1 MRIFL
6 LTEEAAGAVMKI
18 TGKKNNNFFRKN
30 AAGWMLMV
38 PSLILFAYF
47 VWIPLLESVR
57 ISMYSAKGIK
67 LQQFVGFK
75 NYADVFHHPDFLPAL
90 RNTFSYTLWS
100 LIIGF
105 LVPIVLALF
114 ISEIRRGKS
123 FFKVGIYLP
132 NIVPGMAMVLMFGFI
147 FRPGQTGIL
156 NILLAKIGLPPSA
169 WLTNPHFT
177 KPLIIVALTW
187 KGAGATALLYIAGL
201 QGIDPE
207 LYEAAIIDG
216 AGIWR
221 RIVNITLPCIY
232 NLARTLLILQII
244 SVFQIL
250 YEPLVMTNGG
260 PNNASISIMQL
271 MYRYAF
277 ERYDYP
283 KASAVAVIICLIL
296 IVLTVVYNKVNRKRD
311 Y

>member
-1 MRIFL
+1 MSTVTKHRNTASGFI
-6 LTEEAAGAVMKI
+6 KRNS
-18 TGKKNNNFFRKN
+18 TG
-30 AAGWMLMV
+30 WLMML
-38 PSLILFAYF
+38 PSVILFAFF
-47 VWIPLLESVR
+47 VWMPLIECVR
-57 ISMYSAKGIK
+57 ISMYSTKGIK
-67 LQQFVGFK
+67 LVKFVGFQ
-75 NYADVFHHPDFLPAL
+75 NYIDVFQHPDFMPAL
-90 RNTFSYTLWS
+90 QNTFSYTLWS
-100 LIIGF
+100 LVIGF
-105 LVPIVLALF
+105 CVPIIVAIF

-123 FFKVGIYLP
+123 LFKIGVYLP
-132 NIVPGMAMVLMFGFI
+132 NMVPGMAMVLMFGFI
-147 FRPGQTGIL
+147 FRPGATGIL
-156 NILLAKIGLPPSA
+156 NILLSKVGLPASA
-169 WLTNPHFT
+169 WLTNPKLT

-216 AGIWR
+216 AGVLK
-221 RIVNITLPCIY
+221 RIIYITIPCIY
-232 NLARTLLILQII
+232 NLARTLLILQLI

-283 KASAVAVIICLIL
+283 KATAVSVIICLIL
-296 IVLTVVYNKVNRKRD
+296 IILTTVYMKLNKKNEI
-311 Y
+311 